1 MEEKARNLIE
11 IFVRK
16 DLSHTCQI
24 SVVGDVML
32 DEYYDVSVDRISP
45 EFPIPIMRS
54 KNDLYTRVPGGAANV
69 ALQFSQFNTLV
80 YLTGITSQVM
90 PVMPAN
96 VISHSPYNCDLIVP
110 VKKRFY
116 QGDFP
121 VGRWDVE
128 EACYGVEPDAIA
140 YRFNNWELENTA
152 VTVFSDYNKG
162 LFSKPW
168 YARLL
173 KDRLT
178 IVDPKNDL
186 TRWQGCTILKPNSVE
201 AKALTGESDWRRQAE
216 KLKKIVGCRDVV
228 ITQGSE
234 GVVGITPNGFFEYHP
249 SRKDEVNSVI
259 GAGDCFIAFLAMAVA
274 HGMSTYEAAI
284 IAYEAGAVYVQ
295 SKHNRPL
302 KPAELLARKC
312 GSQVVFTNG
321 CFDLLHAGH
330 IQTLEFAKNQGD
342 LLVVGV
348 NSDDSVRRLKGNGRP
363 VNKLADRMRVLSAM
377 KCVDCVV
384 PFDSDTPLDLIKYVR
399 PDVIVKGGDY
409 KAEDVVG
416 HDLAK
421 VVIAPVVA
429 GLSTTGLIQKSQL
442 TH

>member
-1 MEEKARNLIE
+1 MEEKARSLIE
-11 IFVRK
+11 AFIRK

-32 DEYYDVSVDRISP
+32 DEYYDVSVSRISP
-45 EFPIPIMRS
+45 EFPIPVMRS
-54 KNDLYTRVPGGAANV
+54 QSDRCTRVPGGAANV
-69 ALQFSQFNTLV
+69 ALQFSKFNTHV
-80 YLTGITSQVM
+80 FLTGITHDVM
-90 PVMPAN
+90 PLMPLKKITN
-96 VISHSPYNCDLIVP
+96 HSPLDCGLVIP

-121 VGRWDVE
+121 VARWDVE
-128 EACYGVEPDAIA
+128 EPCYGQTSLWMFDD
-140 YRFNNWELENTA
+140 FELQRTE

-162 LFSKPW
+162 IFDKPW
-168 YARLL
+168 YKRFL

-178 IVDPKNDL
+178 IVDPKHDL
-186 TRWQGCTILKPNSVE
+186 TRWEGCTILKPNSVE
-201 AKALTGESDWRRQAE
+201 AAALTGEKDWKRQAE

-234 GVVGITPNGFFEYHP
+234 GVVGITPAGFFEYRP

-302 KPAELLARKC
+302 KPAELLARKG

-330 IQTLEFAKNQGD
+330 IQTLEFAKDQGD
-342 LLVVGV
+342 LLVVGI
-348 NSDDSVRRLKGNGRP
+348 NSDESVRRLKGDSRP
-363 VNKLADRMRVLSAM
+363 VNKLADRIRVLSAM

-384 PFDSDTPLDLIKYVR
+384 PFDADTPLDLIKYVR
-399 PDVIVKGGDY
+399 PDIIVKGGDY
-409 KAEDVVG
+409 RAEEVVG
-416 HDLAK
+416 HDLAE
-421 VVIAPVVA
+421 VIIAPMLA
-429 GLSTTGLIQKSQL
+429 GLSTTSLIAKTRSN
-442 TH
+442 